1 MLLPELGSWLRSR
14 WWSCSG
20 RNASGSQHVRYKLID
35 IGTFGGPESF
45 INSTGAIGSP
55 DQINSAGTAV
65 GGAGTP
71 TPTALESFNPAI
83 CGGSEGFPWL
93 GVNHAFKWQNGVLTD
108 LGSLIGPDNC
118 SVATSINAK
127 GEISGRWGNGVIDPI
142 TGIQEFHAVLW
153 KDGQISD
160 LGTLGG
166 SVSSGSGINA
176 LGQVAGFALNAIPD
190 PVSIYHFQL
199 SESVNGTQTRAFLW
213 QNGVM
218 QDLGT
223 LGGPDA
229 WSNFVNDAGQ
239 VTGFSYTDSAINPV
253 TGVPTTHPFLWDPKR
268 GMTDLGSLGGTLAGS
283 EPAGFQGAINNLGQV
298 VGASTLAGDLV
309 FHPFLWTNPG
319 PMQDLGTLGGDNASA
334 SGVNDAGQV
343 IGVSD
348 LPGNVYHA
356 FLFNSGVMNDLR
368 TLNGDSF
375 STASSIN
382 ASGQIVGQSCHEPCV
397 NHFQNR
403 AVLWENGAI
412 FDLNTLVRGGHSGLT
427 LSLAL
432 VINDQGEI
440 AGIGRPVGCL
450 ADSACG
456 HAFVLIPCA
465 RESEDCED
473 PTDDTMAGDDGD
485 FSIGPNGSAMPV
497 DELTSAWDAHPA
509 WRYRNPGLRTLH

>member
-1 MLLPELGSWLRSR
+1 
-14 WWSCSG
+14 
-20 RNASGSQHVRYKLID
+20 
-35 IGTFGGPESF
+35 
-45 INSTGAIGSP
+45 
-55 DQINSAGTAV
+55 
-65 GGAGTP
+65 
-71 TPTALESFNPAI
+71 
-83 CGGSEGFPWL
+83 L